1 MDWAHV
7 PSLTS
12 PGHTLPLRQRYIS
25 VYLCKY
31 HCSSLFSFYQTQILS
46 AVQLKSKIDA
56 CPCLY
61 SKLPV
66 GKAKMNQPVPWK
78 CTFIYIYIKL
88 TVSAVIVVT
97 AATRMYRY
105 VCVCV
110 LWQGKA
116 RTENSVHFVL
126 RQELSIYFVTFSFT
140 VTVMTLSNKTSLKVT
155 TVDQ

>member
-31 HCSSLFSFYQTQILS
+31 HCSPLFSFYQTQILS

-105 VCVCV
+105 VCVCIMTRK
-110 LWQGKA
+110 GKN
-116 RTENSVHFVL
+116 RKFC
-126 RQELSIYFVTFSFT
+126 SFC
-140 VTVMTLSNKTSLKVT
+140 LKAGV
-155 TVDQ
+155 VYILCDFQFHCNCYDPLQQN